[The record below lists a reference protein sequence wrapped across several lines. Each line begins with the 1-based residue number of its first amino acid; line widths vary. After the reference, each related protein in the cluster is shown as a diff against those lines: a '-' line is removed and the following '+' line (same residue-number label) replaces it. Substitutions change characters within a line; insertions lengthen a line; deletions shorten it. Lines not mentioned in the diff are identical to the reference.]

1 VRRGAW
7 NRAPLQDESPD
18 GAEDAAAPQTGG
30 MAEDL
35 ARAGRALRGRV
46 EPVAK
51 QVGASVEAG
60 LERVGRALDDPAGAL
75 GAELLERADLPEL
88 AGEAPLVSLAVRLDR
103 EADLWRGVAFRHL
116 ERAAWAGR
124 LVVVGGVVT
133 LIAELSLGA
142 IGGFRALFGGELAAG
157 PPVLLA
163 VSAGIVALGALGAA
177 WALSQGRRAQ
187 LELARAALVR
197 ADLAE
202 VRLHRVAALLELRA
216 AGPERYV
223 EALGGLEREL
233 RDAR

>member
-1 VRRGAW
+1 
-7 NRAPLQDESPD
+7 
-18 GAEDAAAPQTGG
+18 
-30 MAEDL
+30 
-35 ARAGRALRGRV
+35 
-46 EPVAK
+46 
-51 QVGASVEAG
+51 
-60 LERVGRALDDPAGAL
+60 
-75 GAELLERADLPEL
+75 
-88 AGEAPLVSLAVRLDR
+88 
-103 EADLWRGVAFRHL
+103 
-116 ERAAWAGR
+116 
-124 LVVVGGVVT
+124 
-133 LIAELSLGA
+133 
-142 IGGFRALFGGELAAG
+142 LFGGELAAG